1 VKSEAPEDSRRTGP
15 LSTLVQR
22 INTRR
27 TDAFLEEL
35 LNLDV
40 SEERRLNVFWRR
52 FGDFLPPSPV
62 IDRDRVWLDWRQRQ
76 LRTAWTQPTILER
89 EVAILA
95 IVPSTLSY
103 EVAELMGKIEPDL
116 DFAERTLPSK
126 WTFRVVDP
134 DLIPREYL
142 EPNLKRIREHVEE
155 FQEKA
160 EIPGVW
166 IYRESPVFVL
176 VLLRALH
183 VVDRMRHCPNAGC
196 PAPYFIARRRSQ
208 KYCSDAC
215 ALPAQREFKAL
226 WWKNHGTEWQRERR
240 AKAKRGSRKSQRKG
254 GK

>member
-1 VKSEAPEDSRRTGP
+1 MRSSQVKSEAPVNSRRTET
-15 LSTLVQR
+15 LSTLVRR

-76 LRTAWTQPTILER
+76 LRTAWTQPTALER
-89 EVAILA
+89 ELA
-95 IVPSTLSY
+95 VLTLVPSTLSY
-103 EVAELMGKIEPDL
+103 ELAEIMGKVRPDFE
-116 DFAERTLPSK
+116 FAAARK

-166 IYRESPVFVL
+166 IYRESPAFVL

-208 KYCSDAC
+208 KYCSDVC
-215 ALPAQREFKAL
+215 ALPAQRQFKKD
-226 WWKNHGTEWQRERR
+226 WWNAH
-240 AKAKRGSRKSQRKG
+240 RGKKPQRKG
-254 GK
+254 GKRT

>member
-1 VKSEAPEDSRRTGP
+1 
-15 LSTLVQR
+15 
-22 INTRR
+22 
-27 TDAFLEEL
+27 
-35 LNLDV
+35 
-40 SEERRLNVFWRR
+40 VFWRR

-76 LRTAWTQPTILER
+76 LRTAWTQPTVLGR
-89 EVAILA
+89 ELAILTL
-95 IVPSTLSY
+95 IPTTLSY
-103 EVAELMGKIEPDL
+103 ELAESMSKIEPD
-116 DFAERTLPSK
+116 FEFGAERK
-126 WTFRVVDP
+126 WTFRVINP
-134 DLIPREYL
+134 DLIPREYREL
-142 EPNLKRIREHVEE
+142 NLGKIGEHVEE

-166 IYRESPVFVL
+166 IYRESPAFVL

-183 VVDRMRHCPNAGC
+183 VADRMRHCPNAAC

-226 WWKNHGTEWQRERR
+226 WWKNYGTEWQRARR

-254 GK
+254 GKR